1 MAKFLKGN
9 ELNAELEKIFETAEN
24 QIILISPYIKLHERY
39 KSSLLTKLN
48 QPNLEIVILFGKNEE
63 DISKSMKQ
71 EDFDFFKQ
79 FPNIEILYEKRLH
92 AKYYANETKALLTSM
107 NLYGFSQNNN
117 IEAGVL
123 MESSFKGSFTGENE
137 MDNSSWEYFK
147 IVLEQAE
154 LLYKKEPV
162 FEKKNLLSSKKYI
175 KSEVVEDKLSEFF
188 NNKKYDKVY
197 KKKFQKRKSETST
210 EIKNET
216 KESENTGFCIR
227 TGVKI
232 PFNIEKPM
240 SYEAF
245 KMWNKYKDADYPEK
259 YCHFSGELSNGK
271 TSVNKPIL
279 NKNWKKAK
287 AKYKL

>member
-1 MAKFLKGN
+1 M
-9 ELNAELEKIFETAEN
+9 
-24 QIILISPYIKLHERY
+24 
-39 KSSLLTKLN
+39 
-48 QPNLEIVILFGKNEE
+48 GK
-63 DISKSMKQ
+63 
-71 EDFDFFKQ
+71 DFDFFKQ

-154 LLYKKEPV
+154 LLYKKEPI
-162 FEKKNLLSSKKYI
+162 FEKKNLLSSKKYV
-175 KSEVVEDKLSEFF
+175 KSEVIEDKLSEFF

-197 KKKFQKRKSETST
+197 KKKFQKRKSDTNT
-210 EIKNET
+210 EIKTEI
-216 KESENTGFCIR
+216 KESENIGFCIR

-232 PFNIEKPM
+232 SFNIEKSM

-245 KMWNKYKDADYPEK
+245 KMWNKYKDADYSEK
-259 YCHFSGELSNGK
+259 YCHFSGELSDGK

-287 AKYKL
+287 EIFNI

>member
-48 QPNLEIVILFGKNEE
+48 NPNLEIVILFGKNED

-79 FPNIEILYEKRLH
+79 FPNVEILYEKRLH

-154 LLYKKEPV
+154 LLFKKAPI
-162 FEKKNLLSSKKYI
+162 FEKKNLLSSKKYT
-175 KSEVVEDKLSEFF
+175 KSEIIEDRLSDFF
-188 NNKKYDKVY
+188 NNKKYEKVY
-197 KKKFQKRKSETST
+197 KKKTQNRKPKVAKENKKL
-210 EIKNET
+210 EI
-216 KESENTGFCIR
+216 NTGFCIR
-227 TGVKI
+227 TGKEI

-240 SYEAF
+240 SYEAY
-245 KMWNKYKDADYPEK
+245 KMWNKYKDADYSEK
-259 YCHFSGELSNGK
+259 YCHFSGELSNGE

-287 AKYKL
+287 EKYNLR

>member
-9 ELNAELEKIFETAEN
+9 ELNAELEKILETAKK
-24 QIILISPYIKLHERY
+24 QIILISPYIKLHNRY
-39 KSSLLTKLN
+39 KATLLTKIDK
-48 QPNLEIVILFGKNEE
+48 PNLEIILLFGKNKE

-71 EDFDFFKQ
+71 DDFDFFKQ
-79 FPNIEILYEKRLH
+79 FPNIEIRYEERLH

-123 MESSFKGSFTGENE
+123 MESSFKGLIPSENE
-137 MDNSSWEYFK
+137 MSKNSREYFK

-154 LLYKKEPV
+154 LLYKKEPI
-162 FEKKNLLSSKKYI
+162 FENKYLFFFKKFM
-175 KSEVVEDKLSEFF
+175 KSEIKEDKLSDFF
-188 NNKKYDKVY
+188 NKKNSSEKIKKTKDYNDENK
-197 KKKFQKRKSETST
+197 
-210 EIKNET
+210 
-216 KESENTGFCIR
+216 GFCIR
-227 TGVKI
+227 TGIKI

-245 KMWNKYKDADYPEK
+245 KEWSKGRDADYPEK

-279 NKNWKKAK
+279 KKNWDKAK
-287 AKYKL
+287 AKYNI

>member
-24 QIILISPYIKLHERY
+24 QIILISPYIKLHDRY
-39 KSSLLTKLN
+39 KSTLLTKKDN
-48 QPNLEIVILFGKNEE
+48 PRLEITILFGKNE
-63 DISKSMKQ
+63 DNLSKSMKQ
-71 EDFDFFKQ
+71 TDFDFFKQ

-92 AKYYANETKALLTSM
+92 AKYYTNETKALLTSM

-137 MDNSSWEYFK
+137 MDNASWEYFK

-154 LLYKKEPV
+154 LLFEKKPI

-175 KSEVVEDKLSEFF
+175 KSEISVDKLSDFF
-188 NNKKYDKVY
+188 SNNEY
-197 KKKFQKRKSETST
+197 KKIYRK
-210 EIKNET
+210 
-216 KESENTGFCIR
+216 KEKKENKTHNIEKKIGYCIR
-227 TGVKI
+227 TGVEI

-240 SYEAF
+240 SYEAY
-245 KMWNKYKDADYPEK
+245 KMWSKYKDPDYPEK
-259 YCHFSGELSNGK
+259 YCHFSGEPSNGE
-271 TSVNKPIL
+271 TSVSKPIL
-279 NKNWKKAK
+279 KKNWNKAK
-287 AKYKL
+287 KKYNL